1 MSYDQVKMLEIKFK
15 DYIDDLFRKKMQEFV
30 DFIEEAV
37 DIDDQIDLEND
48 HVIHS
53 FYREHNTL

>member
-1 MSYDQVKMLEIKFK
+1 MLEDKFK
-15 DYIDDLFRKKMQEFV
+15 DYIDELFRKKMQEFI

>member
-1 MSYDQVKMLEIKFK
+1 MSRDQVKMLEIKFK